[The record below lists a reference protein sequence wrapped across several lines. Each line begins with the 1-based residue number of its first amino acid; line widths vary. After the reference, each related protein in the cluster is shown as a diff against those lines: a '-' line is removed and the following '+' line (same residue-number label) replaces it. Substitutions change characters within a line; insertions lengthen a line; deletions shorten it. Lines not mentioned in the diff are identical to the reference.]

1 MNRQVL
7 RAGGEGQ
14 GQEIGGLGAGQPVR
28 AFVCAPPADSRLFVA
43 MLPPGNSRGVEVVSF
58 GNDAAT
64 LEQDIEELGVSV
76 VIISPQVRNYS
87 DELVAR
93 LSRWHDMLVVV
104 GLVPPTGDWARQLT
118 TAGAIDVLR
127 TPVTEQTIDLFVSSV
142 PGWINRAAKMR
153 SDPGWVAALPAQVA
167 QAVQAMGYRQGIWAV
182 WSPKGGAGKTT
193 MACNLAALL
202 GVVAQRKT
210 LLVDANMNGG
220 HVDLHMG
227 LETDTTIASLAY
239 LYYTRHELLP
249 RQLQDHVVRWRTG
262 TNLDILPGIQRVEQA
277 GDESLRGSQGQT
289 FIELLLSTAAR
300 MYDFVVVDI
309 GSSVNSPV
317 HRAVL
322 TSADGV
328 IVVATPDRAALV
340 DVKTTLETLESV
352 LGMERSRYTLVV
364 NMWNSQAGLS
374 RGDITRFVGLS
385 EAGLVPFET
394 EGRMLLAVNTGEP
407 FVLMNLSS
415 GDPEARQVVEA
426 IAGVAST
433 VYPPLEHIWAHR
445 GKAVK
450 PKKQGL
456 FERLFG

>member
-1 MNRQVL
+1 MSRQALQVGGGS
-7 RAGGEGQ
+7 RGQESAGGK
-14 GQEIGGLGAGQPVR
+14 AGPVR
-28 AFVCAPPADSRLFVA
+28 VFVCAPPAESRLFVA

-64 LEQDIEELGVSV
+64 LEQDIEQLGVSV
-76 VIISPQVRNYS
+76 VVISPQVRNYS
-87 DELVAR
+87 DELTAR
-93 LSRWHDMLVVV
+93 LAHWHDMLVVV
-104 GLVPPTGDWARQLT
+104 GLVPPTGDWGRQLIA
-118 TAGAIDVLR
+118 AGALDILR
-127 TPVTEQTIDLFVSSV
+127 TPVTEQTIDVFVSSV
-142 PGWINRAAKMR
+142 PGWLNRAAKMR

-193 MACNLAALL
+193 MACNIAALL

-210 LLVDANMNGG
+210 LLLDANMNGG

-239 LYYTRHELLP
+239 LYYTRKELLP

-277 GDESLRGSQGQT
+277 GDEALRGAQGQA
-289 FIELLLSTAAR
+289 FIEMLLSMAAR
-300 MYDFVVVDI
+300 LYDFVVVDI

-328 IVVATPDRAALV
+328 IVVATPDRAALI
-340 DVKTTLETLESV
+340 DTKTTLETLESV

-364 NMWNSQAGLS
+364 NMWTTQAGLS
-374 RGDITRFVGLS
+374 RGDITRFVGLP

-407 FVLMNLSS
+407 FVLMNLSA
-415 GDPEARQVVEA
+415 GDPATRQVVEA
-426 IAGVAST
+426 IAGVASN
-433 VYPPLEHIWAHR
+433 VYPPLEQIWIHR
-445 GKAVK
+445 GKGTK

-456 FERLFG
+456 FDRLFS

>member
-1 MNRQVL
+1 MSRQVL
-7 RAGGEGQ
+7 QAGGAG
-14 GQEIGGLGAGQPVR
+14 GQEPGGAGTGQAVR
-28 AFVCAPPADSRLFVA
+28 AFICAPPAESRLFVA
-43 MLPPGNSRGVEVVSF
+43 MLPPGNGRGVDVVSF

-64 LEQDIEELGVSV
+64 LEQDIEQLDVSV
-76 VIISPQVRNYS
+76 VIVSPQVRNYS

-93 LSRWHDMLVVV
+93 LSRWHEMLVVV

-127 TPVTEQTIDLFVSSV
+127 TPVTEQTVETFVNSI
-142 PGWINRAAKMR
+142 PGWLRKAAKMR

-193 MACNLAALL
+193 MACNIAALL

-210 LLVDANMNGG
+210 LLLDANMNGG

-239 LYYTRHELLP
+239 LYYTRKELLP
-249 RQLQDHVVRWRTG
+249 RHIQESVVHWRTG
-262 TNLDILPGIQRVEQA
+262 TSLDILPGIQRVEQA

-328 IVVATPDRAALV
+328 IVVATPDRAALI

-352 LGMERSRYTLVV
+352 LGMERARYTLVV
-364 NMWNSQAGLS
+364 NMWTSQAGLS
-374 RGDITRFVGLS
+374 RGDITRFVGLP

-407 FVLMNLSS
+407 FVLMNLSA
-415 GDPEARQVVEA
+415 GDPATRQVVEA
-426 IAGVAST
+426 IAGVASS
-433 VYPPLEHIWAHR
+433 VYPPLEQIWAHR

-456 FERLFG
+456 FDRLFG